1 MGALPSL
8 AQSEFCENSLPVK
21 KRLVEVLSINPADL
35 KYDRSQSQ
43 RQGLGRRVS
52 VALNRLLITFYIC
65 VAATLAWLSY
75 GDAAREAIAS
85 SFPRLGWLAWR
96 AAPVGQMT
104 PDTVVPSPFSPDQ
117 QQAMSLNLDAVWQR
131 IDQLSASQEQMAHSI
146 EQLTASREQLI
157 REISELRAVEQ
168 YILYKN
174 SEPQL
179 QRATAAS
186 KRSTQLA
193 R

>member
-8 AQSEFCENSLPVK
+8 AQSEFRENSLPVK

-35 KYDRSQSQ
+35 KYDRSQGQ
-43 RQGLGRRVS
+43 REGLGRRVS

-104 PDTVVPSPFSPDQ
+104 PDTVVSSPFSPDQ
-117 QQAMSLNLDAVWQR
+117 PQAMSLNLDAVWER
-131 IDQLSASQEQMAHSI
+131 IDQLSASQEQIAHSI

-157 REISELRAVEQ
+157 REISELRAIEQ

-174 SEPQL
+174 SEPQP
-179 QRATAAS
+179 QRATAAP